1 MRSAQISGYSL
12 CTILSIL
19 VSICIP
25 HSQSLILAPSLS
37 LTVPTNITDPWAY
50 RHCVSDPTW
59 NPQTWHIASSCETA
73 LVALSDDSS
82 TWGPHPGTFTYQ
94 SGGRSTAHFPGAPSL
109 LTLPKRYVSG
119 DCVVAIVMMKMFER
133 SSIGQFPGLPDSV
146 IGKWRTRDTST
157 WKNMIE
163 PAEYVRATCD
173 NGCGYAVLGRG
184 FGIGIAI
191 WGLGSSW
198 DRYARDIASLSE
210 DGEVDTV
217 LRLGN
222 NSGVGVVS
230 GSVLDFMK
238 QAR

>member
-1 MRSAQISGYSL
+1 MYK
-12 CTILSIL
+12 
-19 VSICIP
+19 P
-25 HSQSLILAPSLS
+25 
-37 LTVPTNITDPWAY
+37 
-50 RHCVSDPTW
+50 
-59 NPQTWHIASSCETA
+59 
-73 LVALSDDSS
+73 
-82 TWGPHPGTFTYQ
+82 
-94 SGGRSTAHFPGAPSL
+94 GGRSTADFPGAPSI

-146 IGKWRTRDTST
+146 IGKWRSRDTST
-157 WKNMIE
+157 WKDLIE

-210 DGEVDTV
+210 DTEVNTM

-222 NSGVGVVS
+222 TSVAGVVS
-230 GSVLDFMK
+230 
-238 QAR
+238 